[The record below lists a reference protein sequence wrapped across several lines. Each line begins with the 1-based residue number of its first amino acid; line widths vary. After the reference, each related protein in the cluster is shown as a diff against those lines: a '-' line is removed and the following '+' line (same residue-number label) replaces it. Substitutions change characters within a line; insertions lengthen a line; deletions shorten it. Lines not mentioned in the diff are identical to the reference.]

1 MKGTITGMILVLV
14 LAAGLTA
21 CGSSRPSAQAVTEG
35 AIQAVQSGALSAVQS
50 QWGGQLLEG
59 EALDLAEDQTAELLK
74 LMGRQLTYEV
84 VSAEENEAEGTA
96 VVTVSFTNTDM
107 TVVMADFFEAVLTDA
122 MSYLFLPE
130 EEQPTEEALAEKYSN
145 TFTELLRAED
155 LATRTTTAEVDLV
168 LEEDQWK
175 LAADEE
181 VLDAMFGGLLTAAD
195 AMGEAVSGGT
205 EKE

>member
-35 AIQAVQSGALSAVQS
+35 AIQAVQSGDLSAMQS

-130 EEQPTEEALAEKYSN
+130 EEQPTEETLAEKYLN
-145 TFTELLRAED
+145 TFTELLSAED
-155 LATRTTTAEVDLV
+155 LATKTTTAEVDLV

-175 LAADEE
+175 LAADEG
-181 VLDAMFGGLLTAAD
+181 VIDAMFGGLLTAVD
-195 AMGEAVSGGT
+195 AMGEAVSG
-205 EKE
+205 

>member
-1 MKGTITGMILVLV
+1 MKRTMMGMILVFV

-21 CGSSRPSAQAVTEG
+21 CGSGRPSAQAVTEG
-35 AIQAVQSGALSAVQS
+35 AIQAVQSGDLSAMQS

-74 LMGRQLTYEV
+74 RMGRQLTYEV

-107 TVVMADFFEAVLTDA
+107 TVVMGDFFEAVLTDA

-130 EEQPTEEALAEKYSN
+130 EEQPTEETLAEKYLN
-145 TFTELLRAED
+145 TFTELLSAED
-155 LATRTTTAEVDLV
+155 LATKTTTAEVDLV

-175 LAADEE
+175 LAADEG
-181 VLDAMFGGLLTAAD
+181 VIDAMFGGLLTAVD
-195 AMGEAVSGGT
+195 AMGEAVSG
-205 EKE
+205 